1 MLTKMLMAG
10 YHPQHEPYLASM
22 LQTFRATQLLNL
34 RTKSRIFVPKGGVLM
49 GCLDET
55 SILEYGQV
63 FLQLTLGRENQRFVD
78 DGLEEFNAY
87 YCGNTGILAR
97 VITGPVVVAK
107 NPCVHPGDVRVLMA
121 VDEPS
126 VHHMVNCLVFPQ
138 NGDRY
143 SMMPIIKSTALKL
156 NNFFLKSRRV
166 EVFYVRKPKCIYKN
180 VGSLYRYHC
189 DAHHQS
195 MPLELNNF
203 FEI

>member
-1 MLTKMLMAG
+1 VFLTKMLRAG

-34 RTKSRIFVPKGGVLM
+34 RTRSRIFVPKG
-49 GCLDET
+49 
-55 SILEYGQV
+55 
-63 FLQLTLGRENQRFVD
+63 
-78 DGLEEFNAY
+78 
-87 YCGNTGILAR
+87 ILAR
-97 VITGPVVVAK
+97 VVTGPVVVAK

-126 VHHMVNCLVFPQ
+126 LHHMVNCLVFPQ

-166 EVFYVRKPKCIYKN
+166 EAFYVRKPKCMYTN
-180 VGSLYRYHC
+180 VGSL
-189 DAHHQS
+189 
-195 MPLELNNF
+195 
-203 FEI
+203 